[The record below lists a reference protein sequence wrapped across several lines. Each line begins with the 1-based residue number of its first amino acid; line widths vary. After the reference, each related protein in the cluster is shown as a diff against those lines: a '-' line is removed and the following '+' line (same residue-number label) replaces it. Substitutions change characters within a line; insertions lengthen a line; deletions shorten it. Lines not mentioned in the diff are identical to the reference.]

1 MRERL
6 EKLEQSIKDEL
17 RMEAL
22 LLRGSRAFSATV
34 HQAKARRMGR
44 ENRDHARI
52 LRRHLREL
60 DGGPIGPGRMSRRVM
75 PLGKTSPTEALTEAL
90 TLEDNLADCH
100 EENVLRIE
108 DPYLKLFVGILGTSA
123 REDRRI
129 LTAMIEAEETGQV
142 PVGAD
147 EYEADLELERSD
159 TSEAA

>member
-6 EKLEQSIKDEL
+6 EKIEQSIKDEL

-22 LLRGSRAFSATV
+22 LLRGSRAFLATV

-60 DGGPIGPGRMSRRVM
+60 DGGPVGPGRMSRRVM
-75 PLGKTSPTEALTEAL
+75 PLGKTTPAEALTEAM
-90 TLEDNLADCH
+90 TLEERLAARH
-100 EENVLRIE
+100 EENSQAIQ

-123 REDRRI
+123 REDRRV
-129 LTAMIEAEETGQV
+129 LTAMIEAEESGQV

-147 EYEADLELERSD
+147 EYEADLELDFADS
-159 TSEAA
+159 SEAA